1 MIFNAIWA
9 HDFAWIPKTWRAND
23 PAIQDAVQRAVS
35 AVRAVRAVLTSHTS
49 RSLLTLITRRPL
61 RPLETSF
68 SGWSLFARFTRRPPF
83 ARLTVLTSRPGFTV
97 VASHGI
103 ASGHKAGDEQIT
115 PQVFRPAAHWETA

>member
-1 MIFNAIWA
+1 MSQSIALIFMIFNAIWA

-68 SGWSLFARFTRRPPF
+68 SGWSLFARFT
-83 ARLTVLTSRPGFTV
+83 VLTSRPGFTV